1 MKHIYLTIIALGFAG
16 LTKAQTL
23 TAAAN
28 EPTVGDLQTMKGYDS
43 TGVVPKATGTA
54 QSWNFSSFAQNATVT
69 TASFTTPVG
78 TPNASVFVGATLAEN
93 DGGGNYNYWKSVT
106 SPTPQYEML
115 GTTGGAFTYYYSNSA
130 IMSQWPISFGYSVT
144 DTYSGN
150 ISGAAS
156 GTLNGNVTT
165 LGSGTG
171 TLTMPGGQIFTNILQ
186 VKTLNTVTMNITIPS
201 ALNATIVGTDYNYYH
216 SSQKFPLLTVSYQAT
231 SGFTNYATA
240 IISAN
245 TAVYTGLNEK
255 NFDAAFQIF
264 PNPAKDAFNVDLVN
278 ADNEN
283 GKIEIYNSIGQM
295 NRSINLGNES
305 AIKRNISLEGMAPGI
320 YMVKTSLG
328 SRTSMRRLIIE

>member
-1 MKHIYLTIIALGFAG
+1 MKHFYLTIIALGFAG
-16 LTKAQTL
+16 FTKAQTL

-28 EPTVGDLQTMKGYDS
+28 EPTVGDIQNMKGYDS
-43 TGVVPKATGTA
+43 TAVVPKATGA
-54 QSWNFSSFAQNATVT
+54 GQSWNFGSFAQNANSSTST
-69 TASFTTPVG
+69 FTTPVG

-93 DGGGNYNYWKSVT
+93 AGGGNYNYYKSVP
-106 SPTPQYEML
+106 SPTSQYEML
-115 GTTGGAFTYYYSNSA
+115 GTTGGGLTFYYSNSE
-130 IMSQWPISFGYSVT
+130 ILMQWPVSFGYSVT

-150 ISGAAS
+150 VTGGAT
-156 GTLNGNVTT
+156 GTLTGTVTT

-171 TLTMPGGQIFTNILQ
+171 TLTLPGGQVFNNVLQ
-186 VKTLNTVTMNITIPS
+186 VQVKNTVYVNFTTPVATATTI
-201 ALNATIVGTDYNYYH
+201 GTDYNYYH

-240 IISAN
+240 VISAN

-255 NFDAAFQIF
+255 NFDATFQIF

-278 ADNEN
+278 AGNEN
-283 GKIEIYNSIGQM
+283 GKIEIYNSLGQL
-295 NRSINLGNES
+295 NRSISLGNES

-328 SRTSMRRLIIE
+328 SRTSVRRLIVE